1 MSKAAEC
8 VIKEFN
14 DIIIAYGQSDEYSF
28 VFRRETDVY
37 ERRKELVNYS
47 VVLVS
52 SANDFS
58 LLLIKSKY

>member
-52 SANDFS
+52 SGNDFS